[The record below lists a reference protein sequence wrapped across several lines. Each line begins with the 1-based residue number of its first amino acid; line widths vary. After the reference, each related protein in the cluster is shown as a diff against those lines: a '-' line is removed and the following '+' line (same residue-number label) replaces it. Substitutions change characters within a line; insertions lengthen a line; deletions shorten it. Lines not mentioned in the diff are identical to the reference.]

1 MKAIGTTAILLH
13 DFPNN
18 PSNNHHQAMAQHQH
32 QAMAQHQLQDPFG
45 RQSNVSTANSAVGL
59 FTHTKDQSPARREH
73 QSEKKPL
80 YDDLR
85 SYITR
90 KRHHWLATRDVELAY
105 PLQQRFFTYEAEVMQ
120 DIHEIEHE
128 REIKH
133 RQRAREMNGAAGI
146 AKLSWKL
153 YKLKM
158 KVCGRW
164 RKHRLHG
171 IWKHGRLNAK
181 KKELSAEFVRLQ
193 TSKRLEVIREVL
205 WYANEESVE
214 DCDDG
219 AYVRDGILNYIVT
232 GYDSMFP
239 IARNL
244 EVDFNRS

>member
-1 MKAIGTTAILLH
+1 MKAIGTTAILMH
-13 DFPNN
+13 DFPHN
-18 PSNNHHQAMAQHQH
+18 PINTHHQAMAQQP
-32 QAMAQHQLQDPFG
+32 QYSVG
-45 RQSNVSTANSAVGL
+45 RQSNVSTADSAVGL
-59 FTHTKDQSPARREH
+59 FTHYNGQSPARIEH
-73 QSEKKPL
+73 RSEKKPL

-105 PLQQRFFTYEAEVMQ
+105 PLQQRFFAYEAEVMQ
-120 DIHEIEHE
+120 DIHEIEHQ
-128 REIKH
+128 RETKH
-133 RQRAREMNGAAGI
+133 QQRAREMEATVGI

-153 YKLKM
+153 YKIKM
-158 KVCGRW
+158 KLCGRW
-164 RKHRLHG
+164 RKHRLHST
-171 IWKHGRLNAK
+171 WKHGRLSAK
-181 KKELSAEFVRLQ
+181 KKDLSAEFVRLQ
-193 TSKRLEVIREVL
+193 ISKRLEVVREVL

-244 EVDFNRS
+244 EVDFNRR